1 MNDSVARLARLTPE
15 QRARLVARARQG
27 VPQRESRVPRV
38 DPGGPIPAT
47 FAQEQLWFLNRLA
60 PGVPNYNVPF
70 RFALDGPLDTDA
82 LTGALDDVVARHDA
96 LRTTLEATPDG
107 LRQVVHPHRGAELAQ
122 TDLSGYEEPDALAAD
137 RQFELART
145 VFDLENGPLWTA
157 ELQKLADRRHVLV
170 WVASHTIADG
180 GSIGVILDELAQC
193 YTARVTGTPAQ
204 LDPNPVQVGDF
215 AAWQR
220 EEVTGDRVDDLL
232 GYWRKQV
239 RGYAGLGL
247 SYDHPKRPGLDG
259 RTIAFRVD
267 PSTAAQAD
275 QLAKERSS
283 SAFMVL
289 LAAYQV
295 LLMRLSG
302 RDDIAVAT
310 PLAGRDR
317 PEFERV
323 AGSLTNTVVLRASL
337 DGNPEF
343 GTLVDRVRDVTF
355 DALKHADLPFGKL
368 VEEVR
373 PARNGQS
380 NPITQTIFSYG
391 GTPLMR
397 GETPFGP
404 DVRMR
409 CDGMSND
416 TVRFDFE
423 LVLDE
428 KLEGLSAR
436 FEYNAGWIDQQS
448 AELICQAYQEILAEA
463 VRHPERKLDEL
474 PSPPLP
480 GWEPEENIP
489 EQVSRSTGDVSP
501 LEEPL
506 TRLWAS
512 RLEVEQVGRDDDF
525 FVLGGHSFLATE
537 LVADINAHLG
547 SRLTVLELFQTGTVA
562 SLAKLIEDTP
572 AEAPDEPDLTETVQS
587 MSDDEVAAALRRLR
601 SRA

>member
-27 VPQRESRVPRV
+27 APALQRRVPRV
-38 DPGGPIPAT
+38 DPSGPIPAS
-47 FAQEQLWFLNRLA
+47 FAQEQLWFLSRLA

-70 RFALDGPLDTDA
+70 RFALDGPLDVDA
-82 LTGALDDVVARHDA
+82 LTGALNDVIERHDV
-96 LRTTLEATPDG
+96 LRTTLQQSPEG
-107 LRQVVHPHRGAELAQ
+107 LRQIVREHQKRELPVR
-122 TDLSGYEEPDALAAD
+122 DLSGYEEPDALADA
-137 RQFELART
+137 RAFELART
-145 VFDLENGPLWTA
+145 VFDLEEGPLCTV
-157 ELQKLADRRHVLV
+157 ELQKLSSERHVLI

-180 GSIGVILDELAQC
+180 GSIGVVVEELAKC
-193 YTARVTGTPAQ
+193 YTARITGTSPQ
-204 LDPNPVQVGDF
+204 LDEDPVQFGDF

-220 EEVTGDRVDDLL
+220 NALDSDRTDELL
-232 GYWRKQV
+232 GYWREQV

-259 RTIAFRVD
+259 RTVAFQVE
-267 PSTAAQAD
+267 PTTAALVD
-275 QLAKERSS
+275 ELAKKRASS
-283 SAFMVL
+283 PFMVL

-317 PEFERV
+317 AEFERV
-323 AGSLTNTVVLRASL
+323 AGSLTNTVVLRTSL
-337 DGNPEF
+337 DANPSF
-343 GTLVDRVRDVTF
+343 GELVDRVRDVTF

-368 VEEVR
+368 VEDTR

-380 NPITQTIFSYG
+380 NPIAQTIFSYA
-391 GTPLMR
+391 GTPMMR
-397 GETPFGP
+397 SVTPFGP

-436 FEYNAGWIDQQS
+436 FEYNADWIERAS
-448 AELICQAYQEILAEA
+448 AELICEAYQEILAAA
-463 VRHPERKLDEL
+463 VREPEQKLDEL
-474 PSPPLP
+474 PAPRLP
-480 GWEPEENIP
+480 DWEPEEDIP
-489 EQVSRSTGDVSP
+489 EQRSPQDVSP
-501 LEEPL
+501 LEEQL
-506 TRLWAS
+506 TRLWAAK
-512 RLEVEQVGRDDDF
+512 LDVERIGRDDDF
-525 FVLGGHSFLATE
+525 FALGGHSFLATE
-537 LVADINAHLG
+537 LVADINAQLG
-547 SRLTVLELFQTGTVA
+547 SRLTVLELFQASTVA
-562 SLAKLIEDTP
+562 SLAEVIEEGPGETP
-572 AEAPDEPDLTETVQS
+572 EEPDLAETVQS
-587 MSDDEVAAALRRLR
+587 MSDDEVAAALQRLR